1 MTGNE
6 DNVIV
11 SPRAM
16 YSIDKQYDEFRYVIQ
31 SGSHDI
37 ELRDYVWGSMRYHE
51 YRSSIIVGMCS
62 GHVHAYPNPSG
73 HTLKS

>member
-1 MTGNE
+1 MPGNE

-16 YSIDKQYDEFRYVIQ
+16 KSIDKQYDEFRYVIQ

-37 ELRDYVWGSMRYHE
+37 ELCDYVWGSMRCHE
-51 YRSSIIVGMCS
+51 CRSLIIVGICS
-62 GHVHAYPNPSG
+62 GHVHAYPNQSG
-73 HTLKS
+73 HTLKG